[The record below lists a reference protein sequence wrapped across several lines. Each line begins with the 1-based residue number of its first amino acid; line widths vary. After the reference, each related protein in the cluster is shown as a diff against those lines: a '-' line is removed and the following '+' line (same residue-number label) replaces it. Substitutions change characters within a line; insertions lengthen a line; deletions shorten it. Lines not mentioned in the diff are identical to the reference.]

1 LLLNFYFN
9 IFLFKCYY
17 YDCLYKVGKMY
28 VFIIRVNCQQKLY
41 NPYVTVYLGDQQ
53 YNTCV
58 SGMQEGLWYIYL
70 LEIIL

>member
-1 LLLNFYFN
+1 
-9 IFLFKCYY
+9 
-17 YDCLYKVGKMY
+17 MY